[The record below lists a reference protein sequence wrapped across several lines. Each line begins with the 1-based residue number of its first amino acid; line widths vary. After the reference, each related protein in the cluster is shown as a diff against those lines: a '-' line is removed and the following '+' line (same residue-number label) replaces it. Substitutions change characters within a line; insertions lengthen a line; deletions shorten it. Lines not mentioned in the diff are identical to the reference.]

1 MKIASFGHSGSHT
14 SQLMHSSVMIKAIS
28 WIIGFAWRLHGSR
41 PASLVHNEGN
51 ALQQSSLH
59 RTAQINLS
67 MGLFL
72 LKRLATLVATLIG
85 ASIVVFLVLE
95 ILPGDAALIMM
106 GPDAAPEAVRALAA
120 KLGLD
125 RPPLERYFAWIGGML
140 TGDLGLS
147 YTYSSPVSELILE
160 RLAVTVPLALMAMA
174 LTTLLA
180 LCVGIYAASHHNKLG
195 DVGLMGLT
203 QVGIAIPN
211 FWFAIL
217 LILLFS
223 VHLQWFS
230 AGGFEGW
237 GEGVFEGFK
246 SLLLPALSLA
256 VVQAAI
262 LARITRSAVLEVFR
276 EDFVRTA
283 RAKGLS
289 KRATVWGHVLRNAM
303 IPVITVMGLQFAELL
318 AGTIVVENVFYLPGL
333 GRLIFQSISNR
344 DLIVVRNC
352 VMLLATMVVVV
363 NFIVDL
369 LYAVID
375 PRVKASDI

>member
-1 MKIASFGHSGSHT
+1 
-14 SQLMHSSVMIKAIS
+14 
-28 WIIGFAWRLHGSR
+28 
-41 PASLVHNEGN
+41 
-51 ALQQSSLH
+51 
-59 RTAQINLS
+59 

-72 LKRLATLVATLIG
+72 LKRLTTLIATLVG

-106 GPDAAPEAVRALAA
+106 GPDASPEAVKALSV

-125 RPPLERYFAWIGGML
+125 QPPLARYLSWIGGML
-140 TGDLGLS
+140 TGDLGQS
-147 YTYSSPVSELILE
+147 YAYSSPVLDLILE
-160 RLAVTVPLALMAMA
+160 RLALTFPLALIAMT
-174 LTTLLA
+174 LTTVLA
-180 LCVGIYAASHHNKLG
+180 LSAGIYAAMRHNKLG
-195 DVGLMGLT
+195 DVGLMSLT

-223 VHLQWFS
+223 VHLQWFA
-230 AGGFEGW
+230 AGGFPGW
-237 GEGVFEGFK
+237 EDGVFEGLKAIF
-246 SLLLPALSLA
+246 LPAISLA
-256 VVQAAI
+256 VVQSAI
-262 LARITRSAVLEVFR
+262 LTRITRSSVLEVLR

-333 GRLIFQSISNR
+333 GRLIFQAISNR

-363 NFIVDL
+363 NFIVDV

>member
-1 MKIASFGHSGSHT
+1 
-14 SQLMHSSVMIKAIS
+14 
-28 WIIGFAWRLHGSR
+28 
-41 PASLVHNEGN
+41 
-51 ALQQSSLH
+51 
-59 RTAQINLS
+59 

-72 LKRLATLVATLIG
+72 LKRCLTLIATLLG
-85 ASIVVFLVLE
+85 ASIVVFMVLE
-95 ILPGDAALIMM
+95 ILPGDAAQTMM
-106 GPDAAPEAVRALAA
+106 GPDAAPDAVRALSA

-125 RPPLERYFAWIGGML
+125 QPALQRYWHWLTGML
-140 TGDLGLS
+140 TGDLGNS
-147 YTYSSPVSELILE
+147 YAYSSPVFDLIME
-160 RLAVTVPLALMAMA
+160 RLALTVPLALMAMA
-174 LTTLLA
+174 LTTGLA
-180 LCVGIYAASHHNKLG
+180 LMVGIYAAARHNRIG

-223 VHLQWFS
+223 VKLQWFS
-230 AGGFEGW
+230 AGGFPGW
-237 GEGVFEGFK
+237 GEGFGPALQ

-262 LARITRSAVLEVFR
+262 LARITRSAVLEVMR

-289 KRATVWGHVLRNAM
+289 QGATLWGHVLRTAM
-303 IPVITVMGLQFAELL
+303 IPVITIMGLQSAELL

-352 VMLLATMVVVV
+352 VMLLAAMVVIV
-363 NFIVDL
+363 NFVVDI

>member
-1 MKIASFGHSGSHT
+1 MS
-14 SQLMHSSVMIKAIS
+14 
-28 WIIGFAWRLHGSR
+28 
-41 PASLVHNEGN
+41 
-51 ALQQSSLH
+51 
-59 RTAQINLS
+59 
-67 MGLFL
+67 LFL
-72 LKRLATLVATLIG
+72 LKRLLTLLATLAG
-85 ASIVVFLVLE
+85 ASVVIFLVLE
-95 ILPGDAALIMM
+95 ILPGNAAQMLM
-106 GPDAAPEAVRALAA
+106 GPDAAPEAVQALAV

-125 RPPLERYFAWIGGML
+125 LPPMQRYWQWVSGML
-140 TGDLGLS
+140 AGELGTS
-147 YTYSSPVSELILE
+147 YAYSSPVLELVLE
-160 RLAVTVPLALMAMA
+160 RLALTVPLAVMAMA
-174 LTTLLA
+174 LTTVLA
-180 LCVGIYAASHHNKLG
+180 LVVGVYAASRHNRLG

-203 QVGIAIPN
+203 QLGIAVPN

-230 AGGFEGW
+230 AGGFPGW
-237 GEGVFEGFK
+237 YEGVADALK
-246 SLLLPALSLA
+246 ALLLPAVSLA

-262 LARITRSAVLEVFR
+262 LARITRSAVLEVLR

-289 KRATVWGHVLRNAM
+289 QRATLWRHVLRNAM
-303 IPVITVMGLQFAELL
+303 IPVVTVMGLQFANLL

-352 VMLLATMVVVV
+352 VMLLATMVIIV
-363 NFIVDL
+363 NFVVDV

-375 PRVKASDI
+375 PRLKASDI

>member
-1 MKIASFGHSGSHT
+1 
-14 SQLMHSSVMIKAIS
+14 
-28 WIIGFAWRLHGSR
+28 
-41 PASLVHNEGN
+41 
-51 ALQQSSLH
+51 
-59 RTAQINLS
+59 

-72 LKRLATLVATLIG
+72 LKRLTTLIATLVG

-106 GPDAAPEAVRALAA
+106 GADAAPEAVKALAN

-125 RPPLERYFAWIGGML
+125 RPPLERYWLWVSGILSA
-140 TGDLGLS
+140 DLGNS
-147 YTYSSPVSELILE
+147 YAYSSPVSELILE
-160 RLAVTVPLALMAMA
+160 RLALTFPLAMIAMA
-174 LTTLLA
+174 LTTVLA
-180 LCVGIYAASHHNKLG
+180 LSAGIFAAMRHNKFG

-230 AGGFEGW
+230 AGGFPGW
-237 GEGVFEGFK
+237 EDSVFEGLK
-246 SLLLPALSLA
+246 ALLLPAISLA
-256 VVQAAI
+256 VVQSAI
-262 LARITRSAVLEVFR
+262 LARITRSAVLEVLR

-289 KRATVWGHVLRNAM
+289 QRATVWGHVLRNAM

-333 GRLIFQSISNR
+333 GRLIFQAISNR

-363 NFIVDL
+363 NFIVDV